1 MGWPNE
7 GAVDRAVDEL
17 PLGMTLGDSPD
28 NDVKVASAA
37 RSLTRNMLTAAGL
50 PELVGSTDTAKIY
63 GVESS
68 NLSRVS
74 GLPDPLYG
82 PGLEPPRYVRAGN
95 LYDADEVRAHAA
107 SRKAAA

>member
-7 GAVDRAVDEL
+7 GAVDRAERAILNMNGERAV
-17 PLGMTLGDSPD
+17 T
-28 NDVKVASAA
+28 KARAA
-37 RSLTRNMLTAAGL
+37 LVAAGL

-74 GLPDPLYG
+74 GLPEPLYG

>member
-7 GAVDRAVDEL
+7 GALGRATQAVE
-17 PLGMTLGDSPD
+17 GA
-28 NDVKVASAA
+28 VIVAAPGLERECA
-37 RSLTRNMLTAAGL
+37 EIALEAAGL

-82 PGLEPPRYVRAGN
+82 PSLDPPRYVRAGN

>member
-1 MGWPNE
+1 MGWPN
-7 GAVDRAVDEL
+7 DRAVKRAAGACAEKGIWLSDDE
-17 PLGMTLGDSPD
+17 GDHDALVSE
-28 NDVKVASAA
+28 V
-37 RSLTRNMLTAAGL
+37 LTVAGL

-68 NLSRVS
+68 NLGRVS